1 MTHKEQESDP
11 KPRGQLK
18 GSRLELRMYCCRVE
32 DPHPPFLLHPP
43 PCPAHLTA
51 SSPTHAQ
58 TITGAFSTNFKGR
71 GGLHGDSRTQ
81 GCQMHGLEH
90 MAEERGRPLM
100 YAPQP
105 PPQPHCTSL
114 SGPCSHHSRTGSCP
128 AGGSE
133 LRQLTY
139 AHTNTS
145 PLLDQIGWGTTC
157 YSPIHPPTP
166 ADQRLQLCEGLVFPA
181 P

>member
-1 MTHKEQESDP
+1 MTRKEQESNP

-32 DPHPPFLLHPP
+32 DPHPPSCCTPHHAQPTPQPP
-43 PCPAHLTA
+43 LQPMHKQSLEPF
-51 SSPTHAQ
+51 SPTSREEAGSMV
-58 TITGAFSTNFKGR
+58 TAGPRGARCMGWNIWQR
-71 GGLHGDSRTQ
+71 
-81 GCQMHGLEH
+81 
-90 MAEERGRPLM
+90 RGRPLM
-100 YAPQP
+100 YAPQRP
-105 PPQPHCTSL
+105 PSTSL
-114 SGPCSHHSRTGSCP
+114 SGPCSHHSRTGSCS

-133 LRQLTY
+133 LWQLTY

-157 YSPIHPPTP
+157 YSPLHPPTP
-166 ADQRLQLCEGLVFPA
+166 ADQGLQLCERLVFPA